1 MNKAIKYRIYPNKDQ
16 TDFFNKCFG
25 CCCFVY
31 NQALNWRIL
40 AYNADKTNLNYNDT
54 AYGLTTIKKYYPWL
68 KEADSIALQQA
79 LRHLDAAFKNFFS
92 DTRSGFPKFKSKK
105 NGCSSYSTIN
115 QMARFLFSITL
126 LSYPKLV
133 LLKLRYIDSRR
144 QVGC

>member
-25 CCCFVY
+25 CCRFVY

-40 AYNADKTNLNYNDT
+40 AYNADKTSLNYNDT

-79 LRHLDAAFKNFFS
+79 LRHLDAAFKNS
-92 DTRSGFPKFKSKK
+92 TR
-105 NGCSSYSTIN
+105 
-115 QMARFLFSITL
+115 MARFLFSITL